1 MNREIEQRRQPAAF
15 TALQEQRT
23 TLPGA
28 PDEPIVDVRDVQG
41 NIVPGFNKPVQCFT
55 AYRFGDIAGTKPWLK
70 AIEPFIATAEE
81 VLAFRRLFRDRRN
94 RHGGRKPTTLADTNT
109 NVAFSFPALQKLVG
123 NAAEGFT
130 DVAFREGLQ
139 NRSSLLGEPT
149 DPKNEGAPR
158 NWIVGGPDNLADA
171 LVITGSDREALLEER
186 TKAID
191 DLAAAHGLTR
201 IYQETGRLRSDLPGH
216 EMFGFDDG
224 VSQPAPRGRISVSPD
239 EYLTARYI
247 TEAGGI
253 EGLLYAMPGQDLVW
267 TGEFLFGYPSQGPD
281 PLIPGPV
288 RDGGPAW
295 AKNGSYL
302 AFNRLRQDV
311 RLFWT
316 FMNEEAKK
324 LAAEQGFE
332 GLQAERLAALLVGR
346 WLSGAPVSRTPRAD
360 NTNLGGDQYAN
371 NHFFFGVDTHVA
383 PLIDIPGYKGDHY
396 PNAAA
401 DPIGLT
407 CPLAAHI
414 RKVNTRDVA
423 NDQGGHNATY
433 TARILRRG
441 IPFGTPLSDPLGKD
455 PDKGNRGL
463 LFVSFQTSLTEQYE
477 LLRGVWM
484 GDNRAPR
491 LPGGDDLIVG
501 MNGRP
506 GERRERRCVIFGNGA
521 AAAIVTT
528 GPEGGEWVIPTGGG
542 YFFAPSLSAI
552 REVLS
557 A

>member
-1 MNREIEQRRQPAAF
+1 MMKQIEQRRQPAAF

-28 PDEPIVDVRDVQG
+28 PEEPIVDVGDVQG
-41 NIVPGFNKPVQCFT
+41 NIVPGFNKPMQCFT
-55 AYRFGDIAGTKPWLK
+55 AYRFGDAAGAKAWLR
-70 AIEPFIATAEE
+70 AIEPYIATAEE
-81 VLAFRRLFRDRRN
+81 VLAFRRLFRQRRD
-94 RHGGRKPTTLADTNT
+94 RHGGRMPTTLADTNT
-109 NVAFSFPALQKLVG
+109 NVAFSFAALQKLVG
-123 NAAEGFT
+123 NAAETFT

-139 NRSSLLGEPT
+139 NRSPLLGEPT

-171 LVITGSDREALLEER
+171 LVITGSDRDTLLEER

-191 DLAAAHGLTR
+191 DLANVHGLTK
-201 IYQETGRLRSDLPGH
+201 IYQELGSVRNDLRGH

-224 VSQPAPRGRISVSPD
+224 VSQPAARGRISASPD

-253 EGLLYAMPGQDLVW
+253 EGLLYALPGQDLVW
-267 TGEFLFGYPSQGPD
+267 TGEFLFGYPAQGPD
-281 PLIPGPV
+281 PLIAGPI
-288 RDGGPAW
+288 RTGCPDW

-302 AFNRLRQDV
+302 AFNRFRQDV

-316 FMNEEAKK
+316 FMKDEAAK
-324 LAAEQGFE
+324 LAAEQGFA
-332 GLQAERLAALLVGR
+332 GLEAERLAALLVGR
-346 WLSGAPVSRTPRAD
+346 WMSGAPVSRSPQTD
-360 NTNLGGDQYAN
+360 NPDLGGDQYAN
-371 NHFFFGVDTHVA
+371 NHFFYGVDTHVA
-383 PLIDIPGYKGDHY
+383 PLIDIHGYKGDHY
-396 PNAAA
+396 PNAQA

-407 CPLAAHI
+407 CPLASHI

-433 TARILRRG
+433 TARVLRRG
-441 IPFGTPLSDPLGKD
+441 IPFGKPLADPFGKD

-463 LFVSFQTSLTEQYE
+463 LFVSFQTSLVEQYE
-477 LLRGVWM
+477 LLRGTWM
-484 GDNRAPR
+484 GDNLAPR
-491 LPGGDDLIVG
+491 MPGGDDLIVG

-506 GERRERRCVIFGNGA
+506 GERRERKCTLFGTGGA
-521 AAAIVTT
+521 STTVST

-552 REVLS
+552 RGVLS